1 MISLSPSDPTGGG
14 GIQSDLLTGA
24 SMGCHV
30 LSVLTG
36 LTVQDS
42 AGVEDT
48 RPINPDWIDDQARC
62 LLEDMPVRAM
72 KVGGLFTTEAVSTVA
87 ELSADYSALPLVLH
101 LGADP
106 PETPDAETEDGA
118 EDVVAA
124 TIELLVPQAKLVV
137 VDRQRLTQWLHDGV
151 LISDTEGAENDAE
164 DAVQML
170 LALGAE
176 RVLTTGL
183 HEPGEQ
189 VVNHLYGLDEPTVAY
204 PWPRLP
210 GNFRGAG
217 STLSAAVAALLAHGL
232 DIQDAVAE
240 AQDYT
245 WQALSAGFRPG
256 MGRMLPDRFFWAR
269 QAAAEAAEAQ
279 AAAASEGTD
288 PEADE

>member
-1 MISLSPSDPTGGG
+1 MLSMSPSDPTGGG
-14 GIQSDLLTGA
+14 GVQSDLLTGA

-30 LSVLTG
+30 LGVITG

-48 RPINPDWIDDQARC
+48 KPVNPDWIDDQARC
-62 LLEDMPVRAM
+62 LLEDMNVRAL

-87 ELSADYSALPLVLH
+87 EIAADYSALPLVIH

-106 PETPDAETEDGA
+106 PETPDAETEDHA
-118 EDVVAA
+118 EDVIAA
-124 TIELLVPQAKLVV
+124 TIELLVPQAALVV
-137 VDRQRLTQWLHDGV
+137 VDRQRLGQWLRDGV
-151 LISDTEGAENDAE
+151 LVSESEEVEGNAD

-170 LALGAE
+170 LSLGAA
-176 RVLTTGL
+176 RVLVTGL
-183 HEPGEQ
+183 HEPGEK
-189 VVNHLYGLDEPTVAY
+189 VVNHLFGTDEATVAY

-217 STLSAAVAALLAHGL
+217 STLAAACAGLLAQGL
-232 DIQDAVAE
+232 PIGEAVAE

-256 MGRMLPDRFFWAR
+256 MGRMMPDRFFWAR
-269 QAAAEAAEAQ
+269 GQDAQ
-279 AAAASEGTD
+279 APGLAGKTAPGD
-288 PEADE
+288 PA